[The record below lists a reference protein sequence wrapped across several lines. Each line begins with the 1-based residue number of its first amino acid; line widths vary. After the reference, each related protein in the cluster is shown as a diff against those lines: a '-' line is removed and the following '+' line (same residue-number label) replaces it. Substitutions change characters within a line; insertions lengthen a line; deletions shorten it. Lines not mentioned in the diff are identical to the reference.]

1 MKQRSCRPSVGPK
14 ELPSRPVPG
23 ARGSHVRRL
32 AVHAL
37 VATALTSGCGS
48 TGGSTPSGEQSGPP
62 PNSGASLDASS
73 SDVTLG
79 SDSASSPGGD
89 SSSAIDS
96 DGASTPAE
104 DSGAGPGNGRT
115 DAATDDAGP
124 TADSGA
130 NGVSAATACASV
142 GPGGYYLDSAGG
154 NDSSD
159 GTSPATAWRTLTK
172 VNGVTYQ
179 PGNRICFKA
188 GGSWTGQLQPKGS
201 GTSAAPILI
210 GMYGSGAKPSL
221 AAGATDTSTVTLLNQ
236 QYWEINDLEVTN
248 TKASLGDY
256 RGISVNGQNG
266 GTLNHIYIQNC
277 FVHDVTGNVV
287 WIGGS
292 GASAPGITFGGGWDA
307 SKKSGGIVFDVQAG
321 SGTAVKT
328 RFNDVLI
335 QGNTVQ
341 DCSFGGI
348 IFKQLDGTVH
358 WGTRSSATDP
368 SWTPHTNVVVRGNY
382 LSQLNTKY
390 GCDAIYMTDVQN
402 GLIEENV
409 SDGAGTSAIELYY
422 TDSVTVQKNETFGT
436 TMKAG
441 GADWN
446 GMDTDEA
453 TTNTVIQYNYF
464 HDNGDGILI
473 CQFSFGSS
481 VIRYNIVQNNSRYQ
495 IYLHSDPSAASSV
508 YNNTVYNDK
517 DNSGVTYGYGTALA
531 ASYAFQN
538 NIFFAASGNGLLT
551 TGGGITYHD
560 NLYSGSS
567 VKVPAGDS
575 KPITANPMLMA
586 PGTGTSGGASGP
598 AFGSLGGYELEP
610 GSPALHAGVT
620 IVNNGGLDFWGT
632 PLPATAPDLGAYE
645 AP

>member
-1 MKQRSCRPSVGPK
+1 M
-14 ELPSRPVPG
+14 
-23 ARGSHVRRL
+23 AF
-32 AVHAL
+32 
-37 VATALTSGCGS
+37 TSGCGS
-48 TGGSTPSGEQSGPP
+48 TGGSTPPGDESVPP
-62 PNSGASLDASS
+62 PNTGGSLDASS
-73 SDVTLG
+73 SDGTLG
-79 SDSASSPGGD
+79 SDSGSSSGSD
-89 SSSAIDS
+89 SSSALDP
-96 DGASTPAE
+96 DGTSATRE
-104 DSGAGPGNGRT
+104 DSGGGAGNDRT
-115 DAATDDAGP
+115 DAAIDDAGP
-124 TADSGA
+124 LADSGG
-130 NGVSAATACASV
+130 NGGSTTNACAGV
-142 GPGGYYLDSAGG
+142 GAGGYYLDSAGG

-159 GTSPATAWRTLTK
+159 GMSPATAWKTLTK
-172 VNGVTYQ
+172 INGVTYQ
-179 PGNRICFKA
+179 PGNRICLKA

-292 GASAPGITFGGGWDA
+292 GANAPGITFGGGWDA

-348 IFKQLDGTVH
+348 ILKQLDGTVH
-358 WGTRSSATDP
+358 WGTRTSAADP

-481 VIRYNIVQNNSRYQ
+481 VIRYNIVQNNARYQ

-538 NIFFAASGNGLLT
+538 NIFFAGSGNGLLT
-551 TGGGITYHD
+551 TGGGITYHN

-567 VKVPAGDS
+567 VQVPSGDS
-575 KPITANPMLMA
+575 KRITANPMLMA

-598 AFGSLGGYELEP
+598 AFGSLDGYKLQTQ
-610 GSPALHAGVT
+610 SPALHAGVT
-620 IVNNGGLDFWGT
+620 IANNGGLDFWGT
-632 PLPATAPDLGAYE
+632 PLPAGAPDVGAYE